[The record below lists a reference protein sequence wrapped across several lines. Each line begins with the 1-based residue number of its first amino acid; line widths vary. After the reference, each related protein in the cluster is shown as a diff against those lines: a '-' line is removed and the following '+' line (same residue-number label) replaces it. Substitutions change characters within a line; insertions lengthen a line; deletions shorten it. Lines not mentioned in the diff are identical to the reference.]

1 MKPTKL
7 TICAFGPYSK
17 KCVIDFEKLGSD
29 GIFLIT
35 GDTGSGKTTIFDAI
49 SFALYGEGS
58 GGNDRRNSKSFRS
71 DYASPKDETYV
82 EYEFSHKGKN
92 YIVKRSPEYMREKMR
107 GTGTTLSSAAAFF
120 ECVETGE
127 QADRIDDV
135 NAKIISLIGLNRGQF
150 AQTVMIAQ
158 GDFLKILNAKSDERK
173 KLFQKIFKTEIYGKI
188 QDKLKEMNSDFKN
201 KDAEIKGDILSAL
214 GSIFCEEE
222 FEHYSEM
229 QLYKS
234 DVKYLSLAINCADE
248 LTMWERRK
256 KEKKVEKK
264 ELLSRKIEVLTRK
277 TESAKSVNGDFEIF
291 EKCKSDILD
300 FESRKNEICDLT
312 KKLENAKKAQFL
324 QPYEIFAEQCKNNEQ
339 KLENEIKIC
348 RDNLKK
354 RETDFENIKDEYEK
368 SKKEYEKLSDL
379 QNEIHILQGILPEL
393 EKIEKNAK
401 ALKKCEE
408 RQKIL
413 YGESIKKA
421 EEYLNIKKAYYDSQ
435 CGILAQELKDGEP
448 CPVCGAKNHPSPAKL
463 PRISASKGQT
473 EAAEKARNVAENKFK
488 EAESETQ
495 KIKTIISE
503 AQKNIENSGFSAGI
517 SLSEIKTQAET
528 KKQQAKNIQK
538 NYDEKLKKFDN
549 TKLETEKIKT
559 TLESSKKQLC
569 QAEKSRKKA
578 VLDFEE
584 RLAQSGFSDAKEY
597 ENAKN
602 YIKDIKKFESEIKD
616 YGENKKAAQK
626 AFEDYKIKLEGKEK
640 TDIAPMEAE
649 LLQFKQELKQAENAV
664 LTYEKRLAV
673 NEEALGRL
681 KKADKAK
688 EKNDGQWKY
697 VNELYRAVSGQ
708 LSQKVKISFE
718 TYVQQYY
725 FKQVVAAANKRLT
738 VLTEGEFVLRCKP
751 EAKNMRSQMGLDLD
765 VYDSS
770 TGLWRDVSTLSGGE
784 SFMASMAMALGL
796 SDVVQAQ
803 SGEIRLECMFIDEGF
818 GSLDENSL
826 RQAVKVLSK
835 LADGKRTVGVIS
847 HMAELKERIDKKII
861 VEKTIGGS
869 NVRIEA

>member
-107 GTGTTLSSAAAFF
+107 GTGTTLSGAAAFF

-158 GDFLKILNAKSDERK
+158 GDFLRILNAKSDERK
-173 KLFQKIFKTEIYGKI
+173 KLFQKIFKTGIYGGI
-188 QDKLKEMNSDFKN
+188 QNKLKEMNSDFKN
-201 KDAEIKGDILSAL
+201 KDAEIKAEILSAL

-222 FEHYSEM
+222 FEFHNEM

-234 DVKYLSLAINCADE
+234 DVKYLSLATDCAE
-248 LTMWERRK
+248 KLTNWEREI

-264 ELLSRKIEVLTRK
+264 ENLSGKIEELTR
-277 TESAKSVNGDFEIF
+277 EIQSAKSVNEDFKIF
-291 EKCKSDILD
+291 EKCKTDILN
-300 FESRKNEICDLT
+300 FESRKNEILDLT
-312 KKLENAKKAQFL
+312 EKLESAKKAQIL
-324 QPYEIFAEQCKNNEQ
+324 QSYENFAEQCKNSEK
-339 KLENEIKIC
+339 KLSGETKIC
-348 RDNLKK
+348 EENLKK
-354 RETDFENIKDEYEK
+354 CTTDFENIKNEFEI
-368 SKKEYEKLSDL
+368 SKKEYEKLNDL
-379 QNEIHILQGILPEL
+379 QSEIHILNSIVPEF

-401 ALKKCEE
+401 IYEKCEKL
-408 RQKIL
+408 QKKL
-413 YGESIKKA
+413 CDDSIRKA
-421 EEYLNIKKAYYDSQ
+421 EEYLRVKKAYYDSR
-435 CGILAQELKDGEP
+435 CGILAQELKENEP

-463 PRISASKGQT
+463 PQISASKEQT
-473 EAAEKARNVAENKFK
+473 EEAEKARNKAENDLKK
-488 EAESETQ
+488 AESETQ

-503 AQKNIENSGFSAGI
+503 AKKNIENSGFSTDI
-517 SLSEIKTQAET
+517 SLGEIKTQAEA
-528 KKQQAKNIQK
+528 KKQQARNIQK
-538 NYDEKLKKFDN
+538 DYDEKSKKFEN
-549 TKLETEKIKT
+549 TKLETEKLKV
-559 TLESSKKQLC
+559 TLESGKKQLC
-569 QAEKSRKKA
+569 EAAENSKKA
-578 VLDFEE
+578 ALEFEE
-584 RLAQSGFSDAKEY
+584 KLAQSGFFDFNEY
-597 ENAKN
+597 ESAKN
-602 YIKDIKKFESEIKD
+602 YVADIKNFEREIKE

-640 TDIAPMEAE
+640 TDIAPMEE
-649 LLQFKQELKQAENAV
+649 EFLQLKEELKQAENAV

-681 KKADKAK
+681 QKAGSTKAK
-688 EKNDGQWKY
+688 NDEKWKY

-784 SFMASMAMALGL
+784 SFMASMSMALGL

-861 VEKTIGGS
+861 VEKTMGGS
-869 NVRIEA
+869 QVKIEA